1 MPKAKKRKRSILA
14 PILALLLV
22 LALAGTLLFSAFRD
36 KIEHWEYPQRFTEY
50 VEYYAGKYGIDPMI
64 LYAFIRTES
73 NFDPN
78 ADSDA
83 GARGLM
89 QITEVTFDW
98 IKMKIAPKESLTFD
112 DLYDPETNIRFGSYF
127 VSYCLDRYSGHLATA
142 AAQDFCEGYK
152 TFLDN
157 AKTEREATAYSE
169 KLLTAAGYQK
179 FVPGTSY
186 APGTKVYAIN
196 REKCVLAATI
206 GTKNLEEG
214 FHLNIAHI
222 DSPRLDLR
230 PVPVFEKTG
239 IGYLRTHYYGGVRK
253 YQWPTIPLA
262 LHGVIYRADGT
273 RVNVCIGEKDDDPVF
288 CITDLLPH
296 LGAKQ
301 SAKTLAEGITAEDL
315 NVIIASL
322 PIEDKDAE
330 QRVKLN
336 VLGMLNEAYGI
347 TERDFTRAEIE
358 VVPAYKARDIGLD
371 RAMIGAY
378 GHDDRVDAYPALM
391 AEIGTKSPA
400 YTSVCVLTDKEE
412 TGSDGVTGLNSMYT
426 FHFLQQLCAGQG
438 ADYITACKAAKCLS
452 ADVTA
457 AYDPTFADAFEPD
470 NGTYAGRGVAIYKY
484 TGSRG
489 KSGTSDASAEL
500 VSYLTGLMDANSVV
514 WQIGEMGKLDLGGG
528 GTVAKY
534 VANQDIDTIDI
545 GVPVLSMHSP
555 FEIVSKAD
563 VYMAYLTFKAFCE
576 DAE

>member
-1 MPKAKKRKRSILA
+1 MKGMFHMQTTEELKKLLYKNDTVADAA
-14 PILALLLV
+14 PEAL
-22 LALAGTLLFSAFRD
+22 
-36 KIEHWEYPQRFTEY
+36 
-50 VEYYAGKYGIDPMI
+50 
-64 LYAFIRTES
+64 
-73 NFDPN
+73 
-78 ADSDA
+78 
-83 GARGLM
+83 
-89 QITEVTFDW
+89 
-98 IKMKIAPKESLTFD
+98 
-112 DLYDPETNIRFGSYF
+112 
-127 VSYCLDRYSGHLATA
+127 A

-152 TFLDN
+152 TFLDHC
-157 AKTEREATAYSE
+157 KTERETVAYSE
-169 KLLTAAGYQK
+169 KLLLEAGYK
-179 FVPGTSY
+179 PFVPGEKLN
-186 APGTKVYAIN
+186 PGDKVYTIN
-196 REKCVLAATI
+196 RKKCVLAATV
-206 GTKNLEEG
+206 GTKPLDQG

-230 PVPVFEKTG
+230 PVPVFEKNG
-239 IGYLRTHYYGGVRK
+239 LGYLRTHYYGGVRK

-262 LHGVIYRADGT
+262 LHGVIYRADGSA
-273 RVNVCIGEKDDDPVF
+273 VEVCIGEKDDDPVF

-301 SAKTLAEGITAEDL
+301 NAKTLAEGITAEDL
-315 NVIIASL
+315 NVLIGSQPIADR
-322 PIEDKDAE
+322 EAE

-336 VLGMLNEAYGI
+336 ILGMLHEAYGI

-358 VVPAYKARDIGLD
+358 VVPAHKARDIGLD

-391 AEIGTKSPA
+391 AEIGVQNPA
-400 YTSVCVLTDKEE
+400 YTTVCVLTDKEE

-426 FHFLQQLCAGQG
+426 FHFLQQLCQTQG
-438 ADYITACKAAKCLS
+438 ADYIMSCKASKCLS

-470 NGTYAGRGVAIYKY
+470 NGTYAGNGVAIYKY

-489 KSGTSDASAEL
+489 KSSTSDASAEL
-500 VSYLTGLMDANSVV
+500 VSYLTRLMERSGIV

-545 GVPVLSMHSP
+545 GVPVLAMHSP
-555 FEIVSKAD
+555 FEVVSKAD
-563 VYMAYLTFKAFCE
+563 VYMAYRTFKAFCE

>member
-1 MPKAKKRKRSILA
+1 MQTTEELKKLLYKNEKVADLA
-14 PILALLLV
+14 PD
-22 LALAGTLLFSAFRD
+22 TL
-36 KIEHWEYPQRFTEY
+36 K
-50 VEYYAGKYGIDPMI
+50 
-64 LYAFIRTES
+64 
-73 NFDPN
+73 
-78 ADSDA
+78 
-83 GARGLM
+83 
-89 QITEVTFDW
+89 
-98 IKMKIAPKESLTFD
+98 
-112 DLYDPETNIRFGSYF
+112 
-127 VSYCLDRYSGHLATA
+127 
-142 AAQDFCEGYK
+142 AAQEFCEGYK
-152 TFLDN
+152 AFLDN
-157 AKTEREATAYSE
+157 GKTEREVTAYSE
-169 KLLTAAGYQK
+169 KLLVEAGYK
-179 FVPGTSY
+179 PFVPGEKLE
-186 APGTKVYAIN
+186 AGAKVYTIN
-196 REKCVLAATI
+196 RSKCVLAATI
-206 GTKNLEEG
+206 GTKSLEEG

-230 PVPVFEKTG
+230 PVPVFEKNG
-239 IGYLRTHYYGGVRK
+239 LGYLRTHYYGGVRK

-262 LHGVIYRADGT
+262 LHGVVYRADGT
-273 RVNVCIGEKDDDPVF
+273 KVDICIGEKEDDPVF

-301 SAKTLAEGITAEDL
+301 NAKPLGEGITAEDL
-315 NVIIASL
+315 NVLIASQ
-322 PIEDKDAE
+322 PIADKDAE

-391 AEIGTKSPA
+391 AEIGVKAPV
-400 YTSVCVLTDKEE
+400 YTTVCVLTDKEE
-412 TGSDGVTGLNSMYT
+412 TGSDGVTGLQSMYT
-426 FHFLQQLCAGQG
+426 FHFLQQLCQAQG
-438 ADYITACKAAKCLS
+438 ADYISACKAAKCLS

-457 AYDPTFADAFEPD
+457 AFDPTFADAFEPD
-470 NGTYAGRGVAIYKY
+470 NGTYAGNGVAIYKY
-484 TGSRG
+484 TGARG

-500 VSYLTGLMDANSVV
+500 VSYLTGLMDRNDVV

-545 GVPVLSMHSP
+545 GVPVLAMHSP
-555 FEIVSKAD
+555 FEVVSKED

>member
-1 MPKAKKRKRSILA
+1 MKGMFHMQTTEELKKLLYKNDTVADAA
-14 PILALLLV
+14 PEAL
-22 LALAGTLLFSAFRD
+22 
-36 KIEHWEYPQRFTEY
+36 
-50 VEYYAGKYGIDPMI
+50 
-64 LYAFIRTES
+64 
-73 NFDPN
+73 
-78 ADSDA
+78 
-83 GARGLM
+83 
-89 QITEVTFDW
+89 
-98 IKMKIAPKESLTFD
+98 
-112 DLYDPETNIRFGSYF
+112 
-127 VSYCLDRYSGHLATA
+127 A

-152 TFLDN
+152 TFLDHC
-157 AKTEREATAYSE
+157 KTERETVAYSE
-169 KLLTAAGYQK
+169 KLLLEAGYK
-179 FVPGTSY
+179 PFVPGEKLN
-186 APGTKVYAIN
+186 PGDKVYTIN
-196 REKCVLAATI
+196 RKKCVLAATV
-206 GTKNLEEG
+206 GAKPLDQG

-230 PVPVFEKTG
+230 PVPVFEKNG
-239 IGYLRTHYYGGVRK
+239 LGYLRTHYYGGVRK

-262 LHGVIYRADGT
+262 LHGVIYRADGSA
-273 RVNVCIGEKDDDPVF
+273 VEICIGEKDDDPVF

-301 SAKTLAEGITAEDL
+301 NAKTLAEGITAEDL
-315 NVIIASL
+315 NVLIGSQPIADR
-322 PIEDKDAE
+322 EAE

-336 VLGMLNEAYGI
+336 ILGMLHEAYGI

-358 VVPAYKARDIGLD
+358 VVPAHKARDIGLD

-391 AEIGTKSPA
+391 AEIGVQNPA
-400 YTSVCVLTDKEE
+400 YTTVCVLTDKEE

-426 FHFLQQLCAGQG
+426 FHFLQQLCQTQG
-438 ADYITACKAAKCLS
+438 ADYIMSCKASKCLS

-470 NGTYAGRGVAIYKY
+470 NGTYAGNGVAIYKY

-489 KSGTSDASAEL
+489 KSSTSDASAEL
-500 VSYLTGLMDANSVV
+500 VSYLTRLMDRSGIV

-545 GVPVLSMHSP
+545 GVPVLAMHSP
-555 FEIVSKAD
+555 FEVVSKAD
-563 VYMAYLTFKAFCE
+563 VYMAYRTFKAFCE